1 MFNIERLC
9 NRISNSIST
18 ELNLSQDKREVIN
31 YGIFGVIQTV
41 IAIITVVILG
51 IIFNVFIEA
60 LLVSIIISVLRKSS
74 GGVHASTPG
83 KCAVIGA
90 LVSVVIGKLCRMIDI
105 GTWNILFLSIVVFIW
120 ALYLVNKLAPVD
132 STSKPI
138 KNEKNRKRLKINS
151 IKILIIYFI
160 ICLCNIICCQFNSNS
175 KLVTYTLCI
184 SLGMTWQVFTL
195 TKIGHIIVVKFDGLF

>member
-1 MFNIERLC
+1 
-9 NRISNSIST
+9 
-18 ELNLSQDKREVIN
+18 
-31 YGIFGVIQTV
+31 
-41 IAIITVVILG
+41 
-51 IIFNVFIEA
+51 
-60 LLVSIIISVLRKSS
+60 
-74 GGVHASTPG
+74 
-83 KCAVIGA
+83 
-90 LVSVVIGKLCRMIDI
+90 LCRMIDI

-160 ICLCNIICCQFNSNS
+160 ICLCNIICYQFNSNS